1 MKSEE
6 QSSFLFTFFRTFA
19 DMKKKLSLLL
29 IAIFMVMTAAAQK
42 NLKNG
47 DLLFNVTDTTSASD
61 FAKSI
66 VGSTKGV
73 NMAQVCH
80 VAIVCKEHNGWFVLE
95 ATSKHG
101 VWMCP
106 LESYLEDADK
116 DADGNPLVF
125 AGRVSGN
132 VDIET
137 SINNAKR
144 FIGRK
149 YDFTFDPSD
158 DEMYCSELVQKSYV
172 DKKGKLIF
180 EPIPMSFHDDEG
192 RILPYWIDY
201 YLKRDLD
208 VPEGEPGSNPGAIS
222 RNGRVRVFSLKLKV
236 KR

>member
-1 MKSEE
+1 MHPIMK
-6 QSSFLFTFFRTFA
+6 QNTIRWVLALVFATF
-19 DMKKKLSLLL
+19 
-29 IAIFMVMTAAAQK
+29 MTTTTLAQHG
-42 NLKNG
+42 LKHG

-66 VGSTKGV
+66 VGSTKGI
-73 NMAQVCH
+73 NMAQVSH
-80 VAIVCKEHNGWFVLE
+80 VAIVCKEKDGLFVLE

-106 LESYLEDADK
+106 LAEYLDAADK
-116 DADGNPLVF
+116 DAEGKPLVF
-125 AGRVSGN
+125 AGRVTGD
-132 VDIET
+132 VDINT
-137 SINNAKR
+137 SIRNAKR

-192 RILPYWIDY
+192 RILPYWIEY

-222 RNGRVRVFSLKLKV
+222 RDGRVRVFGIK
-236 KR
+236 